1 MACAKKHGVQ
11 EALTVI
17 SEHSGVKITDS
28 KYHELRDLAKDLGYE
43 GGRGKLKH
51 TDVWEEN
58 LNKIVDPSGQSVIN
72 REEYDTAP
80 GGDLTENDAMVFQL
94 LADKG
99 LEDALKEATGHAKA
113 KRSEADGPKSTGKEG
128 TDVPPLVA
136 EIKSGRNSYRFYAID
151 PETKDQLESGFLSVD
166 DALNSG
172 KAFPSITT
180 CLGTLDKPAL
190 VPWAAGLSAGYG
202 EEKLRELQSMNEDE
216 RNAALEEMLSAHPT
230 KNNKSNFAA
239 EATDVYNLRR
249 DEAAVRGTEVHAL
262 AEALSKGENPEIPD
276 ELSGYTDAAKEFLDT
291 YPEMKF
297 VYTEAT
303 VLNKEARTMGTTDAI
318 VEYKGKRYVLDY
330 KTNKD
335 GNVYSSTGMQL
346 SAAANADHIVH
357 SDGTQEEMPE
367 IHGGIGIGF
376 SPKGKFKV
384 YKFETDRD
392 GANFKGFKAA
402 REAWDHKFSPSGKTP
417 RVASPDDF

>member
-1 MACAKKHGVQ
+1 MSCSKKHGVQ
-11 EALTVI
+11 EALKVI
-17 SEHSGVKITDS
+17 HENTGVEITAT

-43 GGRGKLKH
+43 GGRGKLADAEAFTEHLK
-51 TDVWEEN
+51 TV
-58 LNKIVDPSGQSVIN
+58 SGGPNPQ
-72 REEYDTAP
+72 EYDLTP
-80 GGDLTENDAMVFQL
+80 GSDLTENDAMVFQL
-94 LADKG
+94 MADKG
-99 LEDALKEATGHAKA
+99 LEGSLKEASSHAKA
-113 KRSEADGPKSTGKEG
+113 KNGGPKSTGKEG
-128 TDVPPLVA
+128 TDIPPLVA
-136 EIKSGRNSYRFYAID
+136 EIKSGRATYRFYAID
-151 PETKDQLESGFLSVD
+151 PDTKDQLESGFLSVD
-166 DALNSG
+166 DALASG

-202 EEKLRELQSMNEDE
+202 EEKLRELQAMSEED
-216 RNAALEEMLSAHPT
+216 RDAALEDWLAAHPT
-230 KNNKSNFAA
+230 KKNKSNFSA
-239 EATDVYNLRR
+239 EATDVYNLKR

-262 AEALSKGENPEIPD
+262 AEALSKGENPEIPE
-276 ELSGYTDAAKEFLDT
+276 ELSGYTDAAKDFLEA

-303 VLNKEARTMGTTDAI
+303 VLNPEARTMGTTDAI

-346 SAAANADHIVH
+346 SAAANASHIVH
-357 SDGTQEEMPE
+357 ADGTQEEMPE
-367 IHGGIGIGF
+367 IHGGIGVGF

-392 GANFKGFKAA
+392 GANFQGFKAA
-402 REAWDHKFSPSGKTP
+402 REAWDWKFSPSSKTP